1 MEQQAQK
8 KEQQTDSLFKQLKD
22 KDLPYL
28 KKWNGGLSNTQ
39 LNWVKQE
46 LDDALQKNQKVGF
59 YCHFP
64 IYPLDHHNIWNRNDF
79 INLIKPYKNV
89 KVFFNG
95 HNHAGAYKLVNG
107 VHYLTFK
114 GMVDT
119 ENSSAFAKA
128 TFTKDTIFIKGFERE
143 SSRKLVIK

>member
-64 IYPLDHHNIWNRNDF
+64 IYPLDHHNIWNRDDF